1 MERIVGCADLTAQII
16 ANPMQRRFTTE
27 QDPADWC
34 GVIAILFLTLV
45 WWRLGIPG
53 EIYFDEVHYVNAAR
67 KLNQGLRVNAEHPM
81 LGKTIIAAA
90 LRWLG
95 DAPLDWRVPS
105 ALAGGFGLYA
115 FTRLV
120 WFASGK
126 RLAAILA
133 GLLLATDFFWFIQS
147 RIAMLDMIM
156 ACLAVTALWQL
167 AAAHRLPQQGRWRLV
182 LCGVLLGLSLG
193 TKWSVAPLL
202 LLPPLWFLWAK
213 VSANGRR
220 FLTARS
226 GGPVEGITLLEAALW
241 LGLLPLCA
249 YWASFWPAF
258 NWTPNPVNWRDP
270 IGWHQFMIRLQDSV
284 VRPHPYR
291 SVWYEWMGN
300 WRAIWYLY
308 KNVDGAQRGV
318 VLIGNPFTM
327 IAGLGALVWALWT
340 RIRHGRSDALA
351 FAAAYFAVMVMW
363 PLSGKPVQFIYH
375 YLLPSTFLMG
385 ALALALE
392 ALWRRKGRW
401 RWLTP
406 AALVLSI
413 AMFAWFYP
421 IISAAPLAKGKP
433 AFSDWMWLDSW
444 R

>member
-1 MERIVGCADLTAQII
+1 
-16 ANPMQRRFTTE
+16 
-27 QDPADWC
+27 
-34 GVIAILFLTLV
+34 LV
-45 WWRLGIPG
+45 WWRLGVPS

-67 KLNQGLRVNAEHPM
+67 KLNEGLRVNAEHPM
-81 LGKTIIAAA
+81 VGKAVIAAA

-95 DAPLDWRVPS
+95 DAPLYWRAPS
-105 ALAGGFGLYA
+105 AIAGGFGLFA
-115 FTRLV
+115 FTRLI
-120 WFASGK
+120 WFASGR

-133 GLLLATDFFWFIQS
+133 GLLLATNFFWFIQS

-167 AAAHRLPQQGRWRLV
+167 AAAHRLPRQGRWRLA
-182 LCGVLLGLSLG
+182 LAGVLLGLSLG

-202 LLPPLWFLWAK
+202 LLPPLWFLWSKAR
-213 VSANGRR
+213 ANGRR
-220 FLTARS
+220 FITARQ
-226 GGPVEGITLLEAALW
+226 GGPIEGISLLEAALW
-241 LGLLPLCA
+241 LGVVPLA
-249 YWASFWPAF
+249 VYWVSFWPAF
-258 NWTPNPVNWRDP
+258 HWTPNPVDWRDP
-270 IGWHQFMIRLQDSV
+270 IGWHRFMIRLQDSV

-291 SVWYEWMGN
+291 SVWYQWIGD

-327 IAGLGALVWALWT
+327 IAGLAALVWAMWAWIKQR
-340 RIRHGRSDALA
+340 RID
-351 FAAAYFAVMVMW
+351 AAACVIGYVAVMAMW

-392 ALWRRKGRW
+392 ALWRRTDRW
-401 RWLTP
+401 RWLAP
-406 AALVLSI
+406 AALAAGI
-413 AMFAWFYP
+413 AIFAWFYP

-433 AFSDWMWLDSW
+433 AFNDWMWLDSW

>member
-1 MERIVGCADLTAQII
+1 MRLASRTT
-16 ANPMQRRFTTE
+16 NPAAMHRFTTE

-34 GVIAILFLTLV
+34 AVMAVLFLTLV
-45 WWRLGIPG
+45 WWRLGVPG

-67 KLNQGLRVNAEHPM
+67 KFNEGLRINAEHP
-81 LGKTIIAAA
+81 LVGKALIATVI
-90 LRWLG
+90 RWLG
-95 DAPLDWRVPS
+95 DAPLYWRVPS
-105 ALAGGFGLYA
+105 ALLGGFGLFA

-120 WFASGK
+120 WFASGR

-147 RIAMLDMIM
+147 RIAMLDMTM
-156 ACLAVTALWQL
+156 AALAMTALWQL
-167 AAAHRLPQQGRWRLV
+167 AAAHRMPQQGRWRLA
-182 LCGVLLGLSLG
+182 LGGVLLGLALG

-202 LLPPLWFLWAK
+202 LLPGLWFL
-213 VSANGRR
+213 VSKLRAHGWR
-220 FLTARS
+220 FLLAKS
-226 GGPVEGITLLEAALW
+226 GGPVDGISLVEAALW
-241 LGLLPLCA
+241 LGIVPLA
-249 YWASFWPAF
+249 VYWATFWPAF
-258 NWTPNPVNWRDP
+258 HWVKNPVDWRHP
-270 IGWHQFMIRLQDSV
+270 VAWHQFMIRLQDSV

-291 SVWYEWMGN
+291 SQWYEWMGN

-308 KNVDGAQRGV
+308 KEVGGAQRGII
-318 VLIGNPFTM
+318 LIGNPFTM
-327 IAGLGALVWALWT
+327 YAGLLALLWAIWAWFKQ
-340 RIRHGRSDALA
+340 RRHDALA

-392 ALWRRKGRW
+392 ALWRRKDRW
-401 RWLTP
+401 RWLAP
-406 AALVLSI
+406 AAVVLSL

-421 IISAAPLAKGKP
+421 IISAAPLAKGRP
-433 AFSDWMWLDSW
+433 AFNDWMWLASW